1 MISEKIAMQKA
12 VADKCLSMIE
22 LIDPT
27 AIVAGGAPRD
37 WYFGKEASDIDIF
50 FYFRTDLPLA
60 AVDVQLEM
68 VGFSGFKSLGKREM
82 ETEDESQYSKNP
94 NLRYA
99 WEAEVDGEV
108 VQLILMN
115 SPTFRSAVPRFPL
128 NICRIWY
135 KRGEINLTQDFK
147 RAVKWKAIVK
157 CDNLYADSDRYLE
170 KIKSKFP
177 EYDFYSSY
185 EQLARE
191 VLNAD

>member
-1 MISEKIAMQKA
+1 MTSKKIAMQKA

-50 FYFRTDLPLA
+50 FYFRTDLCLS
-60 AVDVQLEM
+60 VVEFQLQQI
-68 VGFSGFKSLGKREM
+68 GFFGLKSLGKHEL
-82 ETEDESQYSKNP
+82 ETDESQYSKNP
-94 NLRYA
+94 SLRYV
-99 WEAEVDGEV
+99 WETEVDGEV
-108 VQLILMN
+108 VQLILMD
-115 SPTFRSAVPRFPL
+115 SPTFLGAVSRFPL

-135 KRGEINLTQDFK
+135 KTGQINLTQDFK
-147 RAVKWKAIVK
+147 RAVRWKAIVK
-157 CDNLYADSDRYLE
+157 CGNLYADSDRYLE

-177 EYDFYSSY
+177 EYGFYSSY
-185 EQLARE
+185 EQLAKE

>member
-50 FYFRTDLPLA
+50 FYFRADLNIPTIEY
-60 AVDVQLEM
+60 QLER
-68 VGFSGFKSLGKREM
+68 VGFCNFKSLGKREL
-82 ETEDESQYSKNP
+82 ETDDSQYSKNP

-99 WEAEVDGEV
+99 WQAEIDGEV

-115 SPTFRSAVPRFPL
+115 APTFLSAVPKFPL

-135 KRGEINLTQDFK
+135 KRSEINLTQDFK

-185 EQLARE
+185 EHLAQGL
-191 VLNAD
+191 LNVD